1 MPYLSTTSDPC
12 EVIQHIF
19 CNKNLYGNVVK
30 SIGNSRAAREKGGL
44 YCLYFCNPNNG
55 SNITLSGERILEIF
69 EHPCKICW
77 CSEIEQCAGLA
88 IINSVF
94 FANVLLS
101 FHEALRAKNESK
113 LYCKS
118 FKIPRCLFPNIEAK
132 DQCIT
137 LNSTQ
142 IIKMA
147 CRAMTSGC
155 CVTNK

>member
-1 MPYLSTTSDPC
+1 MPCLSTTSDPC

-30 SIGNSRAAREKGGL
+30 SIGKSRAAREKGGL
-44 YCLYFCNPNNG
+44 YCLYFCNPADG
-55 SNITLSGERILEIF
+55 SNITLRGERILQIF

-77 CSEIEQCAGLA
+77 CSPVEQCAGLA
-88 IINSVF
+88 IMNTTF
-94 FANVLLS
+94 LANVLLS
-101 FHEALRAKNESK
+101 FDEALKAKSESK

-118 FKIPRCLFPNIEAK
+118 FKIPGCLFPNVAAK
-132 DQCIT
+132 DRCVT
-137 LNSTQ
+137 LNGKQ

-155 CVTNK
+155 CATNK